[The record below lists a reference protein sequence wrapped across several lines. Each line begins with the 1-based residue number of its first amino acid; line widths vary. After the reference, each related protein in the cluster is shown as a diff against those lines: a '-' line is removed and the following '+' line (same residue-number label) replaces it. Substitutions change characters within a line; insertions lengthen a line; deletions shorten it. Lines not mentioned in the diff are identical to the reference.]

1 MPDTASKI
9 HSSAV
14 VQGDVMIADDV
25 IIGPNCVIDGTIG
38 PIRVGAGCRLIAN
51 CYLTGPLTLGE
62 HNTLWPSVSLGTP
75 PQDVGT
81 DPYKPG
87 AGLEIGNHNVF
98 REGFTAHRAKT
109 DTPTSIGEHNYFM
122 SCSHVGHDCQVG
134 NHIQLANGSLLAGHV
149 TMGDKVIMGGGAG
162 VHQFCRVGE
171 GVFFR
176 GLAGASMDV
185 PPWCIVIETNRI
197 AGLNLVGMRRS
208 GMSTEDLQR
217 RRSIFRLM
225 YRQGLSMASVVT
237 QLRADADPVAIEYA
251 DFIEASKRGVCHTR
265 DRSARLSG

>member
-1 MPDTASKI
+1 MPDTAATI
-9 HSSAV
+9 HASV
-14 VQGDVMIADDV
+14 VIEGDVALADDV
-25 IIGPNCVIDGTIG
+25 VVGPNCVIDGTIG

-62 HNTLWPSVSLGTP
+62 GNRLWPNVSLGTP

-81 DPYKPG
+81 DPDKPG
-87 AGLEIGNHNVF
+87 AGLLIGSRNVF

-109 DTPTSIGEHNYFM
+109 DIPTRIGDDNYFM
-122 SCSHVGHDCQVG
+122 SCSHVGHDSQVG

-149 TMGDKVIMGGGAG
+149 SMGDKVIMGGGAG
-162 VHQFCRVGE
+162 VHQFCRVGA

-185 PPWCIVIETNRI
+185 PPWCIVIEINRI

-208 GMSTEDLQR
+208 GMSSEELQR
-217 RRSIFRLM
+217 RRSVFRLM
-225 YRQGLSMASVVT
+225 YRQGLSMASVVK
-237 QLRADADPVAIEYA
+237 QLRADGDAIAIEYA
-251 DFIEASKRGVCHTR
+251 DFVESSKRGVCHTR
-265 DRSARLSG
+265 DRSARPSK